1 MPNSA
6 VLSEA
11 RLITLCEIVVVAL
24 LAVQLALLGWRLVQ
38 PQGPV
43 GQPVLAYP
51 VASAALSERFDPFAG
66 AVPATAPGSGAGST
80 WKLFGTRVDGEGGS
94 AILGRGDDR
103 QAAWRAGETI
113 APGWVLERVATDHVL
128 LRGGGGMQRVD
139 VLQPAAATARV
150 MASSAPV
157 AAAVTSDATQVL
169 APASPD
175 AAGIDLAAVRALA
188 VAGLQP
194 RQRDGQVAG
203 YTLGAAASM
212 PLLRQAGLQPGD
224 VLLGV
229 DGMALDAGRL
239 QALVQGGDAPRQA
252 TLSFERDGQV
262 HRVVLENPQP

>member
-1 MPNSA
+1 M
-6 VLSEA
+6 L
-11 RLITLCEIVVVAL
+11 
-24 LAVQLALLGWRLVQ
+24 
-38 PQGPV
+38 
-43 GQPVLAYP
+43 
-51 VASAALSERFDPFAG
+51 
-66 AVPATAPGSGAGST
+66 
-80 WKLFGTRVDGEGGS
+80 
-94 AILGRGDDR
+94 
-103 QAAWRAGETI
+103 
-113 APGWVLERVATDHVL
+113 
-128 LRGGGGMQRVD
+128 
-139 VLQPAAATARV
+139 AATATPR
-150 MASSAPV
+150 SAPV

-169 APASPD
+169 APASAD